1 MKKYLII
8 LVVLVSGLKSWAQEP
23 IGFPTQFNTGWQ
35 QWGYQQSIKGT
46 IIATRDT
53 LWVPRFCGTM
63 VLWPHAGVDTAYWMW
78 NCVRWKKIAS
88 ASDASTITW
97 GNITG
102 TLSNQTDLQNAL
114 NLKFNTSDTANKW
127 VQDVYSRNDSLFK
140 FKNGTETFIDTLGGG
155 GSATSP
161 AGSDTWVQYNN
172 AGVFGAESV
181 FNYNQSTN
189 RLSVPKI
196 ISSSGT
202 LSDGEVGISFF
213 ATQPTTITGSQAAMN
228 ISVTSAGSSGEN
240 NMGLRLNYN
249 PGYTG
254 AGITYGGSFSNSVSG
269 TANLLIPSSGNN
281 TQGNL
286 GINGVASG
294 ITTGLNVG
302 VQGGAGSGNV
312 NAGIAGISQ
321 TTKNSATNIGVAG
334 SAINGG
340 TSSIQVGGW
349 FSLNQTTV
357 PTQSAALIADNGA
370 QTSHIFRAKDNGV
383 DVFSIADGG
392 NVTMVAPL
400 VAIDTTT
407 YKVMVKNSSG
417 DVRTLN
423 WPIFGGGGGP
433 GTVTQVNSGYGL
445 LGGPIT
451 TTGTLIVD
459 TSINGVATLYNVN
472 NLGRTYPDE
481 HRWGTIYEKNT
492 WTTLSDFTPQGTSNV
507 ALSGGYVNITAAT
520 EDYTPVVRV
529 LRSRPTGLT
538 KWKMTFQY
546 RVTAWS
552 ASTNWFGPILKSL
565 VTHSGANFGYM
576 AFTGVSSSGGGNSFI
591 LDEDG
596 TILVN
601 GGAGPTK
608 SLNDLMEATFERND
622 TTLTYTIRNVTTSS
636 ATQTVNYTFP
646 QNHSVILPNVG
657 TWGFM
662 YNATSAGNIRLE
674 YLKIESD
681 ETMNP
686 NVLCVGDSKTAIGF
700 ADNYAGR
707 WPAQLNPT
715 FPTVTY
721 SAGSA
726 EYVTDALLKISEITQ
741 SNPEKVI
748 LGFIGENDIRDG
760 VPFATVTTNMRRLY
774 NSYADGN
781 TDVYWICLPEDSTA
795 GGVGLSNLKEWVKT
809 TFPNNYIET
818 WDSLSTNNVL
828 DGIYDSGDGVHLN
841 QAGMDKIVQTILASN
856 KLTTVSVYRRTP
868 FNATDGI
875 IKTDG
880 DSLWFNYPISPV
892 ASNIPK
898 FDDSYNIV
906 GSNVW
911 DNGTA
916 VIVSSTLNPTA
927 PIGGILFNVNG
938 TIATYGNTGGVY
950 ILDRDNPAKSTA
962 LYGNAGVT
970 RINRNGNDIG
980 GINDDGKLTL
990 GFPSDFML
998 AFGALRIKKDY
1009 SFPAAQN
1016 TRGFALN
1023 VDTATFTTSAATNLG
1038 NGAVVSIAPATFVGS
1053 SSAYDNLASL
1063 YIEKG
1068 PIAGSSMTITNS
1080 WALNINGGR
1089 VRMAGLDSAG
1099 SPANALWINPN
1110 TGELLKGP
1118 AGSGGSYTFTNG
1130 LTESG
1135 GTAKWGGT
1143 LSEFTNIN
1151 GAGTYGVS
1159 MGQTISKLTSFS
1171 VNVNNSGYIQFFGAM
1186 QYAAQSV
1193 NTSAST
1199 DIYYITKLDP
1209 IASDQNFTLGTGS
1222 GKAMLVIDSNNTAF
1236 NWNFTG
1242 AIVKDDNGN
1251 AVTTSNPGV
1260 TQLMHYV
1267 NGVWH
1272 ISYSGMPKEISSS
1285 AGSLTLIPHSRTYS
1299 FSGTT
1304 TTWTLPALTNTV
1316 GRRYYIKNRGSG
1328 NITLN
1333 SNAGGNDIYD
1343 TSATNTITI
1352 SAGTARI
1359 IENDGTYWVAQ

>member
-1 MKKYLII
+1 MKTIIRI
-8 LVVLVSGLKSWAQEP
+8 LVCVLISFGVKAQTRP
-23 IGFPTQFNTGWQ
+23 VPPPTQYSTGFFIHGYDKTDSGTIVAVRPLTGWLPR
-35 QWGYQQSIKGT
+35 YTGT
-46 IIATRDT
+46 IVFNSLDRRPYFYD
-53 LWVPRFCGTM
+53 
-63 VLWPHAGVDTAYWMW
+63 
-78 NCVRWKKIAS
+78 S
-88 ASDASTITW
+88 
-97 GNITG
+97 
-102 TLSNQTDLQNAL
+102 TDLQWYKFLTGPDTVSLSNRI
-114 NLKFNTSDTANKW
+114 NLKLNITDTTGKWWGIGKRWADTLYRVNDSTIGYTINGSAYTFQILGRSQGGGGGGSGTVTSVGLSMPSAFTVSTPNPITSSGTFNVSGAGTTAQYIRGNGTLATTDTTMIPNFNLKVRGLLSGSSPITYNSTTGVIGITNANTSGTKGAATFSNSDFSDNGSGLISLADVITAGSCTNCNLTFDSKGRITVATTGGGGGGGTDNTNIGSGFRWLNGITQEIRTVANSNTILWDSTSTANTLTAKADTSVLATQFDISTKLNSSDTANRW
-127 VQDVYSRNDSLFK
+127 INNIRRVPGSVNVEI
-140 FKNGTETFIDTLGGG
+140 FKNGAWTTAYTD
-155 GSATSP
+155 
-161 AGSDTWVQYNN
+161 
-172 AGVFGAESV
+172 SV
-181 FNYNQSTN
+181 
-189 RLSVPKI
+189 
-196 ISSSGT
+196 GT
-202 LSDGEVGISFF
+202 
-213 ATQPTTITGSQAAMN
+213 
-228 ISVTSAGSSGEN
+228 
-240 NMGLRLNYN
+240 
-249 PGYTG
+249 
-254 AGITYGGSFSNSVSG
+254 
-269 TANLLIPSSGNN
+269 
-281 TQGNL
+281 
-286 GINGVASG
+286 
-294 ITTGLNVG
+294 
-302 VQGGAGSGNV
+302 
-312 NAGIAGISQ
+312 
-321 TTKNSATNIGVAG
+321 
-334 SAINGG
+334 
-340 TSSIQVGGW
+340 
-349 FSLNQTTV
+349 
-357 PTQSAALIADNGA
+357 
-370 QTSHIFRAKDNGV
+370 
-383 DVFSIADGG
+383 
-392 NVTMVAPL
+392 
-400 VAIDTTT
+400 
-407 YKVMVKNSSG
+407 
-417 DVRTLN
+417 
-423 WPIFGGGGGP
+423 GGGGG

-451 TTGTLIVD
+451 TTGTLRVD

-492 WTTLSDFTPQGTSNV
+492 WTTLSEFTPQGTSNV

-529 LRSRPTGLT
+529 LRSRPTGLV

-707 WPAQLNPT
+707 WPAQLNAS

-774 NSYADGN
+774 NAYADGN

-868 FNATDGI
+868 FNSTDGI

-1068 PIAGSSMTITNS
+1068 PIAGTGMTISNS

-1089 VRMAGLDSAG
+1089 VRMAGLDSAA
-1099 SPANALWINPN
+1099 SPAMA
-1110 TGELLKGP
+1110 
-1118 AGSGGSYTFTNG
+1118 A
-1130 LTESG
+1130 
-1135 GTAKWGGT
+1135 
-1143 LSEFTNIN
+1143 
-1151 GAGTYGVS
+1151 
-1159 MGQTISKLTSFS
+1159 SK
-1171 VNVNNSGYIQFFGAM
+1171 Y
-1186 QYAAQSV
+1186 
-1193 NTSAST
+1193 
-1199 DIYYITKLDP
+1199 
-1209 IASDQNFTLGTGS
+1209 
-1222 GKAMLVIDSNNTAF
+1222 
-1236 NWNFTG
+1236 W
-1242 AIVKDDNGN
+1242 
-1251 AVTTSNPGV
+1251 
-1260 TQLMHYV
+1260 
-1267 NGVWH
+1267 
-1272 ISYSGMPKEISSS
+1272 
-1285 AGSLTLIPHSRTYS
+1285 
-1299 FSGTT
+1299 
-1304 TTWTLPALTNTV
+1304 
-1316 GRRYYIKNRGSG
+1316 
-1328 NITLN
+1328 
-1333 SNAGGNDIYD
+1333 
-1343 TSATNTITI
+1343 
-1352 SAGTARI
+1352 RI
-1359 IENDGTYWVAQ
+1359 ISGRTP